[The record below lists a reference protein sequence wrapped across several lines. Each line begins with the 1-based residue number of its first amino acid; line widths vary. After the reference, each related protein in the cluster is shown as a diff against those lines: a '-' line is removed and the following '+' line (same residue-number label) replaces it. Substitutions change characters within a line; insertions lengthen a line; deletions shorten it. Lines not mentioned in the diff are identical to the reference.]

1 MQLSVYLARQPI
13 FDKNGQISAY
23 ELLYRDTDANS
34 TSVSDHRHA
43 TARVLVN
50 ALNYIGLNT
59 LTKGHIA
66 FVKIDGQTLMQEIVN
81 SISPT
86 HFVLEIL
93 ESSEVDDALVRQV
106 AHLKNHGYRFALN
119 HYSNDSAL
127 AEKFTPLLEHVDFV
141 KVDLS
146 LHPDSEALLS
156 SLKHYN
162 LDFIA
167 EKIEN
172 EGMFESA
179 KSAGFQL
186 FQGYFFAKPFMMQK
200 KRVDPD
206 SSLILR
212 IIYLIK
218 TNAPLDEVIEQFNAS
233 PYLTINLLKFI
244 RLREGLSADAI
255 ASVEQALIL
264 IGRER
269 LANWLEL
276 LAYAYAD
283 DETEGPEYPKHL
295 SQQAT
300 HRAYL
305 MEEIARKI
313 NSSPKFSRAAYITG
327 LLSIAEVMFQDSFET
342 LLKQMHVDRNIA
354 SALLRHNGELGQL
367 LQLVTAVEEDNI
379 HDIHSIIGQ
388 LYLSQED
395 LNACMVTSYQR
406 CAATP

>member
-13 FDKNGQISAY
+13 FDRNGQISAY
-23 ELLYRDTDANS
+23 ELLYRDTHNNS
-34 TSVSDHRHA
+34 ASVSDHRRA

-50 ALNYIGLNT
+50 ALNYVGLNT

-66 FVKIDGQTLMQEIVN
+66 FVKIDGRTLMEEIVN

-93 ESSEVDDALVRQV
+93 ESSEVDEALVRHV
-106 AHLKNHGYRFALN
+106 AHLKSRGYRFALN
-119 HYSNDSAL
+119 HYSSDSAL
-127 AEKFTPLLEHVDFV
+127 AAKFTPLFEHVDFI

-146 LHPDSEALLS
+146 QHHDPETLVS
-156 SLKHYN
+156 SLKRYN
-162 LDFIA
+162 FDFIA

-172 EGMFESA
+172 EGMFETA
-179 KSAGFQL
+179 KSAGFHL
-186 FQGYFFAKPFMMQK
+186 FQGYFFAKPFMIQK

-206 SSLILR
+206 SSLILG

-218 TNAPLDEVIEQFNAS
+218 TNAPLEEVLARFNAS

-255 ASVEQALIL
+255 SSVEQALIL

-269 LANWLEL
+269 LASWLEL

-283 DETEGPEYPKHL
+283 DEAEGPEYSKHL

-305 MEEIARKI
+305 MEELARKI
-313 NSSPKFSRAAYITG
+313 NSSPKFSLAAYITG
-327 LLSIAEVMFQDSFET
+327 LLSIAEAMFQDSFDT
-342 LLKQMHVDRNIA
+342 LLKQMHVDKNIA
-354 SALLRHNGELGQL
+354 SALIRHNGELGQL
-367 LQLVTAVEEDNI
+367 LELVIAVEEDNI
-379 HDIHSIIGQ
+379 HDIHSILGQ

-395 LNACMVTSYQR
+395 LNSCMVTSYQR
-406 CAATP
+406 CSALP